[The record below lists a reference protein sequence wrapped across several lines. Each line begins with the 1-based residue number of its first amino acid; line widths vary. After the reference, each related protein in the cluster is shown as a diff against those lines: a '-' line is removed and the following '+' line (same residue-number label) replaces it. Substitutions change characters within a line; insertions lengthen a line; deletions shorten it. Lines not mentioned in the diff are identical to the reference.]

1 MYDEGNRGPCLPRL
15 PRHVVINP
23 KVARYFK
30 DSETAVATLERM
42 QFPLMLAFAVTIHKS
57 QGMTV
62 DRIRIALGKGEP
74 NFGVAFVA
82 LSHVRRIEDLLIDY
96 RDFTLARLTGIV
108 LPAISAAYDV
118 LTDRLNRESM
128 RLVSD
133 DE

>member
-1 MYDEGNRGPCLPRL
+1 MKVTEVRFPGLPG
-15 PRHVVINP
+15 HVVINP
-23 KVARYFK
+23 KVARNFK
-30 DSETAVATLERM
+30 DSETAVATLECM

-128 RLVSD
+128 RLVCD